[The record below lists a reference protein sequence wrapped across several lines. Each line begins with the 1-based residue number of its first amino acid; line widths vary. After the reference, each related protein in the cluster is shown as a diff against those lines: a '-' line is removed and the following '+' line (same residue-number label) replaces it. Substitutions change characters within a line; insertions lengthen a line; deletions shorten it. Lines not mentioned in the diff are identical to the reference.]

1 MTEEP
6 GLGKHKLLSSAM
18 KKKNVPDFR
27 FSGPNRLRPSL
38 LTSDLFK
45 SRTFVHG
52 QVIGLIAFDQVLRL
66 FS

>member
-6 GLGKHKLLSSAM
+6 GLGKRKLLSSAV
-18 KKKNVPDFR
+18 KKKNVSEVR
-27 FSGPNRLRPSL
+27 FSG
-38 LTSDLFK
+38 LTDFYHHFFLASFFK

-52 QVIGLIAFDQVLRL
+52 QVIGLIAFDQILRL

>member
-6 GLGKHKLLSSAM
+6 GLGKRKLLPSAV
-18 KKKNVPDFR
+18 KKEERVGL
-27 FSGPNRLRPSL
+27 SVQWPNRLLPSL

-66 FS
+66 FF